1 MGPEDGAPHAFMRK
15 SIMEIQM
22 NRTSA
27 NSVSKCQLKT
37 KKNGPISDADARAIA
52 AECANNA
59 AYTVLV
65 GMTEPTPPPLYTL
78 CSDIRNKYREL
89 LNDAIEG
96 SRVRPMCDPKTKP
109 VVFGVDAP
117 F

>member
-1 MGPEDGAPHAFMRK
+1 MPIEN
-15 SIMEIQM
+15 E
-22 NRTSA
+22 
-27 NSVSKCQLKT
+27 
-37 KKNGPISDADARAIA
+37 KNGPISDTDAQEIA
-52 AECANNA
+52 AKCANNA
-59 AYTVLV
+59 AYAVLI

-89 LNDAIEG
+89 LNAAIEG